1 MTSQGL
7 ILFGGSFDPVHQG
20 HLTMAAFAM
29 RYLNAEQLIFIPA
42 ARSPLKTSAPVASGQ
57 HRMDMVRL
65 AIEGLNCYQVSD
77 CELIRTQPSY
87 TIDTISQFRDQ
98 YGPTVPLYWLV
109 GADALS
115 ELARWSRIEEL
126 LDLCRICILY
136 RAGFDIPSLQGLEG
150 QLSPGH
156 IQQLARD
163 VIPTPLVDTSST
175 QIREKIAHGRDVDT
189 LLPPAVWEFILKN
202 GLYGCRNP
210 HST

>member
-1 MTSQGL
+1 MISQGL

-20 HLTMAAFAM
+20 HLMMAAFAM
-29 RYLNAEQLIFIPA
+29 RYLHAEKLIFIPA
-42 ARSPLKTSAPVASGQ
+42 ARSPLKTAVPVASGQ
-57 HRMDMVRL
+57 QRMDMIRL
-65 AIEGLNCYQVSD
+65 AIEGQDCYQVSD

-87 TIDTISQFRDQ
+87 TIDTIRQFRNQ

-136 RAGFDIPSLQGLEG
+136 RAGFDIPSLQVLEG
-150 QLSPGH
+150 QLSPVH

-163 VIPTPLVDTSST
+163 VIATPLVDVSST
-175 QIREKIAHGRDVDT
+175 QIRGKIAHGLDIGA
-189 LLPPAVWEFILKN
+189 LLPPSVWQFIQIN

-210 HST
+210 HTT